1 MNSVGGQTRGQMRD
15 ETRNEIPVS
24 QSVSKADS
32 VVSARQVWLASGSPQ
47 RLALLRQVG
56 IEPRV
61 LPVDIDESVLTGESA
76 QDYVARLSLAKA
88 RAGQQRINKLFLAQ
102 TDETTE
108 LSGHAPGQLLG
119 QLSGHRQEHDS
130 ATPLVIGA
138 DTTIA
143 LDSHILTKPES
154 EAAAID
160 MLLQLS
166 GRQHTVLTGTAIVT
180 GPGTVSAVVK
190 TSVTF
195 GVITPQDAAWYV
207 ATGEPMNKAG
217 SYAIQGLGAR
227 FVESL
232 EGSYSNVVGLPLY
245 ELILL
250 LREAGL
256 DPNMTHV

>member
-1 MNSVGGQTRGQMRD
+1 MNSVGDKTRDQTCGQMRD
-15 ETRNEIPVS
+15 EMPVS
-24 QSVSKADS
+24 QSVSKADTVAS
-32 VVSARQVWLASGSPQ
+32 TGQVWLASGSPQ

-61 LPVDIDESVLTGESA
+61 LPVDIDESVLAGESA

-88 RAGQQRINKLFLAQ
+88 REGQRLINKRLLADK
-102 TDETTE
+102 DETTE
-108 LSGHAPGQLLG
+108 LSGHAPGQL
-119 QLSGHRQEHDS
+119 SGHRQKYDS
-130 ATPLVIGA
+130 AMPLVIGA

-143 LDSHILTKPES
+143 LDRHILTKPEN
-154 EAAAID
+154 ETAAIN

-195 GVITPQDAAWYV
+195 GVITPEDAAWYV

-245 ELILL
+245 ELIQL